1 MSFWWTDP
9 FIMVKYYLP
18 PLAIFL
24 ILKSLCNINTVI
36 PVFICLLFSWYIFFH
51 FIISTNQYFLFEWHL
66 CSRYYIV
73 VCSTYLLLCSKL
85 LQILDA
91 YIITIL
97 FLKIVWAGLGCA
109 VLLFCVG
116 YSPFKVRRGG
126 REEIPSSKVRSSGC
140 ALLEQLWRD
149 ILRPR

>member
-1 MSFWWTDP
+1 MSFWWTNP

-18 PLAIFL
+18 SLAIFL
-24 ILKSLCNINTVI
+24 VLKSLCNINAVI
-36 PVFICLLFSWYIFFH
+36 PVSYAYYFHSIFFH
-51 FIISTNQYFLFEWHL
+51 FIISTNQYLLFEWHL

-97 FLKIVWAGLGCA
+97 FLRIVCAGLGCA

-116 YSPFKVRRGG
+116 FFTWLHPF
-126 REEIPSSKVRSSGC
+126 EPSWKIQEVSLTWNLSLSKRLV
-140 ALLEQLWRD
+140 
-149 ILRPR
+149 